1 MLTKKG
7 NKERASQSLG
17 STMSNYPVLLAKN
30 RLLGKSHP
38 LRGIYAPLRGIY
50 APLRGIYAPLRGTP
64 PSRFSAL
71 CGVYAPFFGVLLGC
85 VKWLIIESIIH

>member
-38 LRGIYAPLRGIY
+38 LRG
-50 APLRGIYAPLRGTP
+50 TP

>member
-38 LRGIYAPLRGIY
+38 LQGIC
-50 APLRGIYAPLRGTP
+50 APLRGTP